1 MDKRMTVE
9 SLKARQ
15 IYEEIKNLEHP
26 FSKTY
31 TVFEANAELVRQ
43 NLRKLIDPSV
53 TIAVRGDTLY
63 IGTKHYRK
71 DRAELRK
78 MIRRLALKC
87 DDENL
92 YDEAMTL
99 LGMEV

>member
-63 IGTKHYRK
+63 IGTKYHRK
-71 DRAELRK
+71 DMELRK